1 MNVKELRSILE
12 LCPDDAP
19 VVFDTLD
26 FGLWGINRGVTQTEV
41 YARPFYPYSYYEVPQ
56 GSHTIPIEAVI
67 LRP

>member
-1 MNVKELRSILE
+1 MTVKELKSILE

-26 FGLWGINRGVTQTEV
+26 FGLWGINRGATQKEV
-41 YARPFYPYSYYEVPQ
+41 YARMFYPHSYYEVPQ
-56 GSHTIPIEAVI
+56 GSHVVPIEAVI